1 MNKSLTKTIFYFIIL
16 SSFFPSFAQRA
27 IISIEECYELTN
39 SNYPLIKQF
48 ELIELSK
55 EFNLSNANKGYLPQ
69 VSFFGKATYQSDVT
83 ELPINLPGMNIKKMN
98 KDQYQVGVEIT
109 QTLWDGDI
117 ISSQMEI
124 TKVSSEIER
133 QKIETE
139 MFALRERI
147 NQIYFG
153 ILLLNEQL
161 KQNDLLQSELLAN
174 FEKVT
179 SYMQNGVANQT
190 DLAIIKVEILN
201 VQQRK
206 SELLAMKNSYLQML
220 SAFTELK
227 IDNDT
232 EFVVPKLG
240 NTELSSLI
248 NLRPELKLFDAQNV
262 FFKNQSNT
270 IYAAVKPRIGLFLQG
285 GYGNPGLNMLKNA
298 FSTYYIGGV
307 RFSWNLGEFYS
318 ISNKL
323 ELIEI
328 NHKTIE
334 SQRETF
340 LFNNRLQILQQES
353 EIEKLTQLLKNDDEI
368 ISLRNKIKKS
378 AEAKVENGI
387 MTVTDLLREINA
399 ENFAVTQK
407 SLHEIQ
413 LLMSTYNI
421 KYLYNN

>member
-98 KDQYQVGVEIT
+98 KDQYQVGVEIP

-133 QKIETE
+133 QKIEKE

-413 LLMSTYNI
+413 LLMSIYNI